1 MCFLR
6 AIVYVYQIQ
15 HNKWLLVM
23 QQILSS
29 IIFIKVNRLNSITYQ
44 VCLFKLLDFAMP

>member
-1 MCFLR
+1 MMILYVFFLR

-23 QQILSS
+23 QQIPE
-29 IIFIKVNRLNSITYQ
+29 IFIHIEVYTLQQYS
-44 VCLFKLLDFAMP
+44 